1 MMASFPASGVLPQLS
16 MDATPSPSEFF
27 HHLLGSSNNMSP
39 FIPAN
44 DIGLNKT

>member
-27 HHLLGSSNNMSP
+27 HHLLGSSNNTSP